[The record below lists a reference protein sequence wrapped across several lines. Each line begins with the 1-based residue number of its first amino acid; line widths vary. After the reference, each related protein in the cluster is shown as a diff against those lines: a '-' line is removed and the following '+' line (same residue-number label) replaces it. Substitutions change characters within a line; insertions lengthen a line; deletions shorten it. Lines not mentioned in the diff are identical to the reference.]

1 MFQNINE
8 LAKELFGE
16 MRNLTEEER
25 ENYNNYIKSISI
37 PTGINF
43 WDLIEGD
50 NNDDS

>member
-1 MFQNINE
+1 MNIYE

-16 MRNLTEEER
+16 MRDLTEEER
-25 ENYNNYIKSISI
+25 ENYNNYIKSIST

-50 NNDDS
+50 NNDDA